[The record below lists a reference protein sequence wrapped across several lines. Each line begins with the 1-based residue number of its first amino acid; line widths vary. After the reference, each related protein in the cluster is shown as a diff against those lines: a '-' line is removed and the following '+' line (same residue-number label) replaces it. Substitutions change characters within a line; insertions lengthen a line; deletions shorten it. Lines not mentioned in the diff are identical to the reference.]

1 MRITDRRFGIISI
14 ALLVVAIALCQY
26 GTRSSLHHYHALFR
40 ELYFIPIV
48 LAGFFFG
55 FRTAL
60 TTSLSVSLLV
70 VPIVFINWQ
79 EFSPS
84 DFTAILEILLYNGMA
99 GAIGYLS
106 DRERMKQKK
115 LLDVERLAGIGRA
128 LSGVAHDMKSP
139 IIAIGG
145 LTQLVQRELG
155 EDHPSHQKLEI
166 VMQQARRL
174 ENLTKDLL
182 DFARPLELQRTPTDL
197 NRLIGESLQSVEME
211 AAKKGVMVALDLS
224 ESIPLIP
231 VDALRLERVFINLI
245 ANAIQASPEGE
256 TVRIKTR
263 LESGTA
269 LADIIDCGCG
279 IKPDQRRTIFEA
291 FFTTKREGTGLGL
304 PIAKKIVA
312 AHGGR
317 LQFTDSPGKGTTF
330 RVELPVQ

>member
-211 AAKKGVMVALDLS
+211 AAKKGVMVALDQIGRAS
-224 ESIPLIP
+224 C
-231 VDALRLERVFINLI
+231 RERV
-245 ANAIQASPEGE
+245 
-256 TVRIKTR
+256 
-263 LESGTA
+263 
-269 LADIIDCGCG
+269 
-279 IKPDQRRTIFEA
+279 
-291 FFTTKREGTGLGL
+291 
-304 PIAKKIVA
+304 
-312 AHGGR
+312 
-317 LQFTDSPGKGTTF
+317 
-330 RVELPVQ
+330 